1 MKRFLMILVFGLL
14 FISIDLSNPTK
25 VEAGLSPEQRERFFY
40 LLKICRQ
47 TTDLNLER
55 CWERASKQIEKE
67 KGFFEKQWDKLPD
80 LPNPGRYLEKRK
92 ECKEE
97 ADRADT
103 VYEGKQRY
111 KDCMDE

>member
-1 MKRFLMILVFGLL
+1 MVLGLL
-14 FISIDLSNPTK
+14 FVSIDLSNPTK
-25 VEAGLSPEQRERFFY
+25 VEAGYSSAQRQRHSD
-40 LLKICRQ
+40 LMRICMN
-47 TTDLNLER
+47 TTDLGMER
-55 CWERASKQIEKE
+55 CWRRASKQIEEE

-103 VYEGKQRY
+103 VYEGKERY
-111 KDCMDE
+111 KDCMDD